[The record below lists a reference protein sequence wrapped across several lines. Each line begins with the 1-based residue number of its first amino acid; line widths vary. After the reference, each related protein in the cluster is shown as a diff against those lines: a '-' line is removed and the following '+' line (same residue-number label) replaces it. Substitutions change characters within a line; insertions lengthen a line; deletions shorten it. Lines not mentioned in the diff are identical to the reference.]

1 MGESESSPVSKDK
14 AEPACS
20 DSIQKR
26 AALYTCA
33 EHLLIE
39 EAQKKTK
46 TNHLLSSAIGWHV
59 KQSKRPFNDIDFFQS
74 HRG

>member
-39 EAQKKTK
+39 ETQKKTK
-46 TNHLLSSAIGWHV
+46 TNHLLTSAIG
-59 KQSKRPFNDIDFFQS
+59 
-74 HRG
+74 